1 MADKPKSSK
10 EILKNCKRS
19 LDELKA
25 INICSFEVEKISSFT
40 SFIVV
45 ASGTS
50 GRHIQSIA
58 DKVIENLKNKKIEIL
73 GTEGTEAKEWILID
87 AGEVIINIMSEDSRE
102 HYDLESLW
110 NRNTK

>member
-1 MADKPKSSK
+1 MIIENS
-10 EILKNCKRS
+10 
-19 LDELKA
+19 ELR
-25 INICSFEVEKISSFT
+25 ISSLYFDSFFSLSID
-40 SFIVV
+40 SFIIV

-58 DKVIENLKNKKIEIL
+58 DKVIENLKTKKIKIL
-73 GTEGTEAKEWILID
+73 GTEGMETKDWILID

-110 NRNTK
+110 DRKTK

>member
-1 MADKPKSSK
+1 MAPDLKPSK
-10 EILKNCKRS
+10 AIVKICEDS

-25 INICSFEVEKISSFT
+25 MDICSFEVEKISSFT
-40 SFIVV
+40 SFILV

-58 DKVIENLKNKKIEIL
+58 DKVTENLKNKKVQIL
-73 GTEGTEAKEWILID
+73 GTEGTEAKDWILID
-87 AGEVIINIMSEDSRE
+87 AGDVIINIMSEDSRE

-110 NRNTK
+110 DKKPK

>member
-1 MADKPKSSK
+1 MSHKPQSSK
-10 EILKNCKRS
+10 DIVKNCKGS

-40 SFIVV
+40 SFIMI

-58 DKVIENLKNKKIEIL
+58 DKVIENLKNNKIEIL
-73 GTEGTEAKEWILID
+73 GTEGTEAKDWILID

-110 NRNTK
+110 DRKTK